1 MNEFVVKNDSSM
13 ISREKCSFCL
23 VSLCRFQRKSFCISE
38 ISYRGRLFH
47 ILHII
52 RLLNR
57 LEERSKNIIHIVFL
71 HTQLLQLRGWFVK
84 FFNERMNQSRMSRR
98 MKETFDNPTFG
109 GRAYKMTPCNWTTRK
124 TLNYPHLDFP
134 RGSATA

>member
-1 MNEFVVKNDSSM
+1 MNELVVKNDSLM
-13 ISREKCSFCL
+13 ISREKCLFWF
-23 VSLCRFQRKSFCISE
+23 VSLCRFHQKSFRMSE

-57 LEERSKNIIHIVFL
+57 LEERSKKIIHIVLL
-71 HTQLLQLRGWFVK
+71 HTQILQLRGWFVK

-98 MKETFDNPTFG
+98 MKETFDNPSFG
-109 GRAYKMTPCNWTTRK
+109 GRANKMTPCNWTTRK
-124 TLNYPHLDFP
+124 TLNYPRLDFP